1 MGAGSFHGL
10 KKLHTLLLNDNH
22 IRRLPLGAFEG
33 APNLRILYL
42 YKNRL
47 EHIAPG
53 AFAGLP
59 RLEQL
64 YLHHNHLR
72 EIRPG
77 TFNDLPAL
85 ERLFLHSNKLH
96 RLPADAFVNVG
107 PMTRLRLDSNALIC
121 DCNLVWLVER
131 LRDRPTEMAAI
142 CQSPHKMKGR
152 SLATMLPEDFHC
164 SWVRVEHAPF
174 VFSFLPLKSCRCDS
188 PNDNSASDPH
198 RDTEM
203 TFFYMTRL
211 RRGRCAELRVQLS
224 YDAWPSPLS
233 HKGSTCLSLARK
245 LLNRNSHSINKI
257 LTNYSITLELVS
269 LFIYWTERYR

>member
-1 MGAGSFHGL
+1 MRGGSFHGHNQ
-10 KKLHTLLLNDNH
+10 LHTLLLNDNH
-22 IRRLPLGAFEG
+22 IRRLPAGAFEG

-42 YKNRL
+42 YKNRI

-77 TFNDLPAL
+77 TFNNLPVL

-96 RLPADAFVNVG
+96 RLPANAFVNVG

-131 LRDRPTEMAAI
+131 LQDKPTEMAAI
-142 CQSPHKMKGR
+142 CQSPHEMKGR
-152 SLATMLPEDFHC
+152 SLTTMLPEDFHC
-164 SWVRVEHAPF
+164 SWVKARGEYDLYIYNI
-174 VFSFLPLKSCRCDS
+174 SYKG
-188 PNDNSASDPH
+188 N
-198 RDTEM
+198 
-203 TFFYMTRL
+203 RL
-211 RRGRCAELRVQLS
+211 NYG
-224 YDAWPSPLS
+224 Y
-233 HKGSTCLSLARK
+233 
-245 LLNRNSHSINKI
+245 KI
-257 LTNYSITLELVS
+257 
-269 LFIYWTERYR
+269 IYYN